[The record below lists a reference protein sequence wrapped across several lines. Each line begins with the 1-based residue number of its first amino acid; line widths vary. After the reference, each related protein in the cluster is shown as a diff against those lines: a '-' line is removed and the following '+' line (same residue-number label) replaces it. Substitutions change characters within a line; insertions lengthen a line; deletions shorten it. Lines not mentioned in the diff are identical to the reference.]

1 MDLGLAGR
9 TAIVTGGGSGLGA
22 AVCEAFCREGA
33 NVILN
38 YIVDKTSAAA
48 LAERLSA
55 QYGTQCLPCYGDIS
69 SAPDIDRV
77 ISHAEVMLSGIDI
90 LVNNAGTWPTARI
103 LDMSDE
109 DWESTLR
116 INLTGT
122 FMFSKRMV
130 AWLHARKRKGKITNI
145 VSQAAF
151 HGSTS
156 GHAHYAAAKAG
167 VVNFTVSLAREA
179 AEYGINVNA
188 VAPGIIATPLM
199 GKALEARLAEYVARI
214 PLGRIASPEDI
225 ADVVVFLCSN
235 KADYMTGATVDV
247 TGGMLMR

>member
-1 MDLGLAGR
+1 
-9 TAIVTGGGSGLGA
+9 
-22 AVCEAFCREGA
+22 
-33 NVILN
+33 
-38 YIVDKTSAAA
+38 
-48 LAERLSA
+48 
-55 QYGTQCLPCYGDIS
+55 
-69 SAPDIDRV
+69 
-77 ISHAEVMLSGIDI
+77 
-90 LVNNAGTWPTARI
+90 VNNAGTWPTARI